1 LEDQIEPALTTD
13 SERQPR
19 EASDAPEFCWKYPE
33 ICSYLGGKNTQ
44 GPTPLIIFGL
54 PKKNQMVSTPQKDW
68 SVGIISSS
76 RMGKRSDLKPPRSFS
91 GDIVQVKS
99 SF

>member
-1 LEDQIEPALTTD
+1 MEDQIEPALTTD

-54 PKKNQMVSTPQKDW
+54 PKKNQMVSTP
-68 SVGIISSS
+68 
-76 RMGKRSDLKPPRSFS
+76 LKKIGQLELS
-91 GDIVQVKS
+91 VQVGWEREVI
-99 SF
+99 

>member
-1 LEDQIEPALTTD
+1 
-13 SERQPR
+13 
-19 EASDAPEFCWKYPE
+19 
-33 ICSYLGGKNTQ
+33 
-44 GPTPLIIFGL
+44 
-54 PKKNQMVSTPQKDW
+54 MVSTPQKDW